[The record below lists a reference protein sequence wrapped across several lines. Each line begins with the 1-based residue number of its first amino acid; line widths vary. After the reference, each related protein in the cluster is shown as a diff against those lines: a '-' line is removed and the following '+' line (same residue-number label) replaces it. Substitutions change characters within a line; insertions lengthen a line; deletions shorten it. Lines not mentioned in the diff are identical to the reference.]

1 MSCPGDLYVVPG
13 AAPCAGGGGG
23 GGGVTTLQSL
33 TGEINFQ
40 STGDTITVTT
50 VGNNINLEGA
60 ATGVTEIIAGTGCT
74 IDPSPGVGAVTVNV
88 NAGVDSI
95 NNCLGN
101 ITLEAGDSSITV
113 TSTPGSGVGTISLV
127 ANFPVAT
134 LTGVGAAVV
143 TEPTPGQFEVSVA
156 PGNTNS
162 LNSYI
167 QSIGQLTGFDLPQG
181 GAPQYI
187 AIDLPGSFPT
197 ASLGLYSFVDIEVN
211 VILTGTGAVNF
222 GGGSCQFGFIWTT
235 GVPSGVPATL
245 EFAGTVAGS
254 AFNPYSFSLGFIRVP
269 TAQFAQPP
277 GTTDL
282 NLYIANTSL
291 TSSPAVNF
299 SIEWFASKHRATLTN

>member
-23 GGGVTTLQSL
+23 GGVTTLNSL
-33 TGEINFQ
+33 TGGINLTSVSGSLIIAPLGNDIDFTAGGVN
-40 STGDTITVTT
+40 SLNTLNGNLNLISSDASVTITPSGTDVDLT
-50 VGNNINLEGA
+50 VLPG
-60 ATGVTEIIAGTGCT
+60 GVTSIVAGSNIT
-74 IDPSPGVGAVTVNV
+74 ISPTTGVGAVTVTAV
-88 NAGVDSI
+88 V
-95 NNCLGN
+95 
-101 ITLEAGDSSITV
+101 
-113 TSTPGSGVGTISLV
+113 
-127 ANFPVAT
+127 PVAT

>member
-13 AAPCAGGGGG
+13 AAPCSGGGGTA
-23 GGGVTTLQSL
+23 GVTTLQSL

-40 STGDTITVTT
+40 STGDTISITT

-113 TSTPGSGVGTISLV
+113 TSTPGSGVGTISLA
-127 ANFPVAT
+127 ANFPVTT

-143 TEPTPGQFEVSVA
+143 SQPNPGEFEVSVA

-167 QSIGQLTGFDLPQG
+167 ESIGQLTGFDLPQG
-181 GAPQYI
+181 GPPQYI

-211 VILTGTGAVNF
+211 VNLQGTGAINF
-222 GGGSCQFGFIWTT
+222 GGGSCQFGFIWTSGPIT
-235 GVPSGVPATL
+235 GVPATL
-245 EFAGTVAGS
+245 EYSGTVAGT
-254 AFNPYSFSLGFIRVP
+254 AVNPYSFTLGFIRIP
-269 TAQFAQPP
+269 SAQFVQPP
-277 GTTDL
+277 GATDL
-282 NLYIANTSL
+282 SLYIANTSAI
-291 TSSPAVNF
+291 SSPAVNF
-299 SIEWFASKHRATLTN
+299 SIESFAAKHRVTLTN